1 MSVSKAKPG
10 NNGIDYLTVIALSML
25 AYTLAVLLHEHLGH
39 ALTCVSLGGHP
50 AELGAYYVNC
60 LYANMPELSI
70 RLVALAGPLV
80 SLVTGAIGLL
90 VLDRIPQGSSHLRYW
105 TWLFGTISLMTA
117 AGYLLFSGV
126 SGLGDFG
133 TSRDGA
139 LFLAQPEWLW
149 RLVSAVIGAAS
160 YALVI
165 YISLRKMDNLIGG
178 EGTLR
183 VAHAQKLA
191 LTSYLTGTLTAVAI
205 GLLNPQ
211 GIVIVLISAA
221 ASTLGG
227 TSGLAWMMQML
238 YRKKASS
245 TPPLPLDRSWL
256 WICTGFIVTIL
267 YAIILGPTLHP

>member
-1 MSVSKAKPG
+1 MTVSKAKPS
-10 NNGIDYLTVIALSML
+10 NYVTDYLTLIALSML

-39 ALTCVSLGGHP
+39 ALACVSLGGHP

-60 LYANMPELSI
+60 QYGNMPDLSI
-70 RLVALAGPLV
+70 RLVALAGPII
-80 SLVTGAIGLL
+80 SLITGAVGLL
-90 VLDRIPQGSSHLRYW
+90 VLDRIPQGSSNLRYW
-105 TWLFGTISLMTA
+105 VWLFGTISLMTA

-126 SGLGDFG
+126 TGLGDFG

-139 LFLAQPEWLW
+139 LYLVQPEWLW
-149 RLVSAVIGAAS
+149 RLALAVIGGAS

-165 YISLRKMDNLIGG
+165 YLSLRKMDKLIGG
-178 EGTLR
+178 EGAAR

-191 LTSYLTGTLTAVAI
+191 LTSYLTGAVMAVII

-238 YRKKASS
+238 NRKKASS
-245 TPPLPLDRSWL
+245 TSPLLLNRSWF

-267 YAIILGPTLHP
+267 YALILGPTLRP